1 MIEQVLII
9 SGIFAVF
16 FGAKLIVD
24 EIIRVYK
31 YWR

>member
-1 MIEQVLII
+1 MLIHALVI